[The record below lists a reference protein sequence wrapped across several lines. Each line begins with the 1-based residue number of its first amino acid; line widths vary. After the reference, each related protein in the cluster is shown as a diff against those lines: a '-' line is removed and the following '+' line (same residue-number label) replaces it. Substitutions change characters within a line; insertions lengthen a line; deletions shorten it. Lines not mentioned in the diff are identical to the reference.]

1 MATISTNQFK
11 NGTHIEVDGQI
22 FRILEFQHVKPGKGQ
37 AFVRSKLRNADSG
50 AVLDKTFRAG
60 EKVRSVRTE
69 TRKMQY
75 LYESGDETI
84 FMDLTDYEQ
93 LSLPKSVAGD
103 ALDWIRPND
112 EVEVLFVD
120 ERPSGLQVPSAVE
133 LAVTT
138 TDPGVRGDT
147 ASGGGTKPA
156 TLESGVTVQV
166 PLFVNEGDV
175 VRVDTRSREYVS
187 RV

>member
-1 MATISTNQFK
+1 
-11 NGTHIEVDGQI
+11 
-22 FRILEFQHVKPGKGQ
+22 
-37 AFVRSKLRNADSG
+37 
-50 AVLDKTFRAG
+50 
-60 EKVRSVRTE
+60 
-69 TRKMQY
+69 
-75 LYESGDETI
+75 
-84 FMDLTDYEQ
+84 
-93 LSLPKSVAGD
+93 LPKSVTGE
-103 ALDWIRPND
+103 ALDWIVPND

-120 ERPSGLQVPSAVE
+120 ERPSGIQVPSAVE
-133 LAVTT
+133 LSVTT

-156 TLESGVTVQV
+156 TLESGVTVHV